1 MNIIEALIQTSQLY
15 NQVNVKDTAI
25 AITDKTHYLHYVP
38 GERLNH
44 KVKAGDPIPTGA
56 LVERAM
62 QSKKRQVAVV
72 GAEVFGFP
80 YIGTAQPI
88 LADNGYDVIGCL
100 FIGENT
106 EQQEAIKAMT
116 ETITEHVGKVAENSS
131 DISQQMQTLNHLQ
144 VELSRRMNEFMV
156 ALGTIEEFTKVIDGI
171 ARQTNM
177 LGLNASIEAARIGE
191 LGRGFAVVAEEI
203 GKLAKASQSSVTNI
217 HHNAKDIQN
226 TSSSIVKDMR
236 QIENISADIEVMLR
250 EVAEHVEGVNAM
262 VEELNSM
269 TQL

>member
-1 MNIIEALIQTSQLY
+1 MNIIDALIQTAGLY
-15 NQVNVKDTAI
+15 NMVNVKDTAI
-25 AITDKTHYLHYVP
+25 AITDRSHYLHYVP

-44 KVKAGDPIPTGA
+44 HVKAGDPIPKGA

-62 QSKKRQVAVV
+62 QTKVRQVAIV
-72 GAEVFGFP
+72 GSEVFGFP
-80 YIGTAQPI
+80 YIGTALPI
-88 LADNGYDVIGCL
+88 FSDRGNEVVGCL

-106 EQQEAIKAMT
+106 ELQEAIKEMT
-116 ETITEHVGKVAENSS
+116 ETITEHVGKVSENSH
-131 DISQQMQTLNHLQ
+131 DISEQMQTLNSLQ
-144 VELSRRMNEFMV
+144 NELGKRMQEFMV
-156 ALGTIEEFTKVIDGI
+156 ALGAIEEFTKVIDGI

-217 HHNAKDIQN
+217 HQNAKAIQG
-226 TSSSIVKDMR
+226 TSEGIVKDMGK
-236 QIENISADIEVMLR
+236 IEIISSDIEKMLR

-262 VEELNSM
+262 VQELNSM
-269 TQL
+269 TQI